1 MNYKLSM
8 RFRRPIASL
17 LLLITLGGISACKKK
32 KPVLPPPQAQVPS
45 IILPLPEPLPPPTT
59 SPEPNRPQPQ
69 NVPAAEE
76 KPPVKRRPHVA
87 KKPQQPPATA
97 PVTQSQPQRPTEDTP
112 LTASSNPQEAL
123 HQQINTTQLLD
134 TTESNL
140 KSLNRS
146 LSSDEQSTV
155 QHIRSYMQQSR
166 TALDEK
172 DFERAYNLANKARL
186 LSDELIKH

>member
-8 RFRRPIASL
+8 RFRPSISFL
-17 LLLITLGGISACKKK
+17 LLLVTLGGLSACKKK

-76 KPPVKRRPHVA
+76 KPPVKKHPRVA

-97 PVTQSQPQRPTEDTP
+97 PATQPQPQRPAEDTQ
-112 LTASSNPQEAL
+112 LTATNNPQEAL
-123 HQQINTTQLLD
+123 HQQLNTTQLLD
-134 TTESNL
+134 ATESNL
-140 KSLNRS
+140 KTLSRS
-146 LSSDEQSTV
+146 LSTDEQAMI

-166 TALDEK
+166 TALDQK
-172 DFERAYNLANKARL
+172 DFERAYNLAYKARL

>member
-8 RFRRPIASL
+8 RFRPSISFL
-17 LLLITLGGISACKKK
+17 LLLVTLGGLSACKKK

-76 KPPVKRRPHVA
+76 KPPVKKHPRVA

-97 PVTQSQPQRPTEDTP
+97 PATQPQPQRPAEDTQ
-112 LTASSNPQEAL
+112 LTATNNPQEAL
-123 HQQINTTQLLD
+123 HQQLNTTQLLD
-134 TTESNL
+134 ATENNL
-140 KSLNRS
+140 KTLSRS
-146 LSSDEQSTV
+146 LSTDEQAMI

-166 TALDEK
+166 TALDQK
-172 DFERAYNLANKARL
+172 DFERAYNLAYKARL